1 MKRFIKWL
9 ADLFNVE
16 LTKTVTVEKEKI
28 VYKIVPAEGRIT
40 GDVIIEGDVEVQG
53 GLLISGGIS
62 VGTYIAAREGASL
75 IWGQKFDGTAS
86 IASKNVLTVK
96 SKKHGK

>member
-9 ADLFNVE
+9 ADVFNVE
-16 LTKTVTVEKEKI
+16 LAKTATVEKEKI
-28 VYKIVPAEGRIT
+28 VYKIVPAEGKIV

-53 GLLISGGIS
+53 GLLIAGGIS

>member
-9 ADLFNVE
+9 ADVFNVE

-40 GDVIIEGDVEVQG
+40 GDVIIEGNVEVQG
-53 GLLISGGIS
+53 GMYITGG
-62 VGTYIAAREGASL
+62 VYAHTYLTAKAGFGVMEALSD
-75 IWGQKFDGTAS
+75 WGQKFDGTKEL
-86 IASKNVLTVK
+86 IT
-96 SKKHGK
+96 GE

>member
-1 MKRFIKWL
+1 MKKFIMWL
-9 ADLFNVE
+9 ADIFNVE
-16 LTKTVTVEKEKI
+16 LTKTVTVEKI
-28 VYKIVPAEGRIT
+28 VYKIVPAEGKIV

-53 GLLISGGIS
+53 GLLIAGGIS

>member
-9 ADLFNVE
+9 ADVFNVE

-40 GDVIIEGDVEVQG
+40 GDVIIEGNVEVQG
-53 GLLISGGIS
+53 GMYVTGGVYAHTYLTAKADVGEMEALSDWEQRQKLDWVKNLL
-62 VGTYIAAREGASL
+62 TE
-75 IWGQKFDGTAS
+75 
-86 IASKNVLTVK
+86 K
-96 SKKHGK
+96 SE